1 MKDKDMIFVYLIECT
16 DGSIYTGITNDI
28 GKRLKEHVEGK
39 GARYTAMHGVKQL
52 LAVWPCKNRS
62 NGLKLEVKVKKLSH
76 GEKQELISHWND
88 PFTEYPIP
96 SALWKKI
103 RKGNASQKHFHRDQ
117 AAFSQALQALA
128 KLA

>member
-76 GEKQELISHWND
+76 GEK
-88 PFTEYPIP
+88 
-96 SALWKKI
+96 
-103 RKGNASQKHFHRDQ
+103 
-117 AAFSQALQALA
+117 
-128 KLA
+128 